1 MDKIRNKTI
10 YEELIDLQNLK
21 KKESLLRELCK
32 FLFFIY

>member
-21 KKESLLRELCK
+21 KKESLLRELLK
-32 FLFFIY
+32 LKS